1 MKGIAANKRFRIT
14 STIFCVLLFVCLCL
28 VAYIN
33 NPFSPRNISEKTV
46 CEKGV
51 EYTIKLKGIS
61 KYDEKGFTLATDG
74 FYYGSEKVGV
84 YVDEDGFART
94 TYDENYEISF
104 DGRYSNA
111 FIAYEDYELC
121 SEDFA
126 SREDFEA
133 FFESPDPIYGF
144 DINDISYYI
153 QDVINYKKKFSG
165 KAKIKIYREKVVIT
179 EIFIG
184 EEKILELK

>member
-33 NPFSPRNISEKTV
+33 NPLSPRNISEKIV

-51 EYTIKLKGIS
+51 EYTVKLRGVS
-61 KYDEKGFTLATDG
+61 EYDEKGFTLSCDG
-74 FYYGSEKVGV
+74 FYFGSEKTGV
-84 YVDEDGFART
+84 YVNEEGFART
-94 TYDENYEISF
+94 TLDENYETSF

-111 FIAYEDYELC
+111 YIAYDDYNLC
-121 SEDFA
+121 SENYK
-126 SREDFEA
+126 SREDFEK

-144 DINDISYYI
+144 DINKISDYI
-153 QDVINYKKKFSG
+153 QDVINYEKKFSG